1 MKKMMMTLCA
11 LLLMTLGVSA
21 QTTEGATTVTT
32 MQLTLQEAI
41 DLALSENPTIKV
53 ADLEVE
59 RYDYVRKETLGNL
72 YPSLSASGTYTYAVV
87 KSEISKGLSFGADNT
102 IAASAEVGLPLIMPS
117 VWSSIKLTKIQME
130 NAVEQARA
138 SRIDMV
144 NAVKKAYYNILLAE
158 QSLAVLRS
166 SEATVSKTVE
176 DTRVQYEHGLASE
189 YNLLTA
195 EVQLSNLQPSIIQ
208 TANSIDVAK
217 RLLKMYLSLP
227 ENIDIALVG
236 SLDDFRDAILNGGE
250 ELSTDISEN
259 STLKQLD
266 IQSELLQQNLKLT
279 QTARMP
285 TLVAFGQFAYSGNDL
300 DRSSFSAMMGG
311 GSTAGGA
318 TAGGTT
324 AGGVTGGTTN
334 AGTAESVKKSF
345 YWQHPISVGLSLSV
359 PIFSGFKNTNKVKQV
374 RNQIRQL
381 EIQREYLAKS
391 TDVQVRSA
399 INNLLTAREKM
410 FANEKTVAQAQKAYD
425 ISNARYKA
433 GAGTILE
440 LNSAE
445 LSLTQ
450 SKLNYS
456 QAIYDY
462 ISAKADYDQIVGKEE

>member
-279 QTARMP
+279 QTSRMP
-285 TLVAFGQFAYSGNDL
+285 TLVAFGQFAYSGNDMERL
-300 DRSSFSAMMGG
+300 NLGAMMGG
-311 GSTAGGA
+311 GAAGGA
-318 TAGGTT
+318 TGGATGTT
-324 AGGVTGGTTN
+324 PD

-381 EIQREYLAKS
+381 EIQREYLVKS

>member
-285 TLVAFGQFAYSGNDL
+285 TLVAFGQFAYSGNDMERL
-300 DRSSFSAMMGG
+300 NLGAMMGG
-311 GSTAGGA
+311 GAAGGA
-318 TAGGTT
+318 TGGATGTT
-324 AGGVTGGTTN
+324 PD
-334 AGTAESVKKSF
+334 AGTAEAVKKSF

-381 EIQREYLAKS
+381 EIQREYLVKS

>member
-11 LLLMTLGVSA
+11 LVLALGVSA
-21 QTTEGATTVTT
+21 QTTEGATEMTT
-32 MQLTLQEAI
+32 MRLTLQEAI

-59 RYDYVRKETLGNL
+59 RYDYVRKEMLGNL

-102 IAASAEVGLPLIMPS
+102 IAAAAEVGLPLVVPA
-117 VWSSIKLTKIQME
+117 VWRSIKMTKVQME
-130 NAVEQARA
+130 NAVELARA

-236 SLDDFRDAILNGGE
+236 TLDDFRDAILNGGE
-250 ELSTDISEN
+250 QLSTDVSEN

-266 IQSELLQQNLKLT
+266 IQAELLRQNLKLT
-279 QTARMP
+279 QTSRMP
-285 TLVAFGQFAYSGNDL
+285 TLAAFGQFAYSGNDMQRP
-300 DRSSFSAMMGG
+300 DFSAMMGG
-311 GSTAGGA
+311 GA
-318 TAGGTT
+318 
-324 AGGVTGGTTN
+324 TGGTTGSTGN
-334 AGTAESVKKSF
+334 AGTAEAVKKSF
-345 YWQHPISVGLSLSV
+345 YWQHPISIGVSLSV
-359 PIFSGFKNTNKVKQV
+359 PIFSGFKNTNKVRQV

-381 EIQREYLAKS
+381 ELQRDYVAKS
-391 TDVQVRSA
+391 TDVQVRSS

-425 ISNARYKA
+425 ISNTRYKA

-440 LNSAE
+440 LNTAE

-450 SKLNYS
+450 AKLNYS

>member
-11 LLLMTLGVSA
+11 LVLALGVSA
-21 QTTEGATTVTT
+21 QTTEGATEMTT
-32 MQLTLQEAI
+32 MRLTLQEAI

-59 RYDYVRKETLGNL
+59 RYDYVRKEMLGNL
-72 YPSLSASGTYTYAVV
+72 YPTLSASGTYTYAVV

-102 IAASAEVGLPLIMPS
+102 IAAAAEVGLPLVVPA
-117 VWSSIKLTKIQME
+117 VWRSIKLTKVQME
-130 NAVEQARA
+130 NAVEMARA

-208 TANSIDVAK
+208 TANSIDIAK

-236 SLDDFRDAILNGGE
+236 TLDDFRDAILNGGE
-250 ELSTDISEN
+250 ELSTDVSEN

-266 IQSELLQQNLKLT
+266 IQTELLNQNLKLT
-279 QTARMP
+279 QTSRMP
-285 TLVAFGQFAYSGNDL
+285 TLAAFGQFAYSGNDMQRL
-300 DRSSFSAMMGG
+300 DFSSMMGG
-311 GSTAGGA
+311 GAAGGA
-318 TAGGTT
+318 TGGT
-324 AGGVTGGTTN
+324 GS
-334 AGTAESVKKSF
+334 AGTAEAVKKSF
-345 YWQHPISVGLSLSV
+345 YWQHPISVGVSLSV
-359 PIFSGFKNTNKVKQV
+359 PIFSGFKNTNKVRQV

-381 EIQREYLAKS
+381 ELQREYVAKS
-391 TDVQVRSA
+391 TDVQVRTS

-425 ISNARYKA
+425 ISNTRYKA

-440 LNSAE
+440 LNTAE

-450 SKLNYS
+450 AKLNYS

>member
-11 LLLMTLGVSA
+11 LVLTLGVWA
-21 QTTEGATTVTT
+21 QTTEGATEMTT
-32 MQLTLQEAI
+32 MRLTLQEAI

-72 YPSLSASGTYTYAVV
+72 YPSITASGTYTYAVV

-102 IAASAEVGLPLIMPS
+102 IAAAAEVGLPLVMPA
-117 VWSSIKLTKIQME
+117 VWRSIKMTKIQME

-158 QSLAVLRS
+158 QSLEVLRS

-236 SLDDFRDAILNGGE
+236 TLDDFRDAILNGGE
-250 ELSTDISEN
+250 QLSTDVSEN

-266 IQSELLQQNLKLT
+266 IQAELLQQNLKLT
-279 QTARMP
+279 QTSRMP
-285 TLVAFGQFAYSGNDL
+285 TLVAFGQFAYSGNDMQRP
-300 DRSSFSAMMGG
+300 DFSAMMGG
-311 GSTAGGA
+311 GA
-318 TAGGTT
+318 
-324 AGGVTGGTTN
+324 TGGTTGSTGN
-334 AGTAESVKKSF
+334 AGTAEAVKKSF
-345 YWQHPISVGLSLSV
+345 YWQHPISIGVSLSV
-359 PIFSGFKNTNKVKQV
+359 PIFSGFKNTNKVRQV

-381 EIQREYLAKS
+381 ELQRDYVAKS
-391 TDVQVRSA
+391 TDVQVRSS
-399 INNLLTAREKM
+399 INALLTAREKM

-440 LNSAE
+440 LNTAE

-450 SKLNYS
+450 AKLNYS

>member
-11 LLLMTLGVSA
+11 LVLALGVSA
-21 QTTEGATTVTT
+21 QTTEGATEVTT
-32 MQLTLQEAI
+32 MQLSLQEAI

-72 YPSLSASGTYTYAVV
+72 YPSITASGTYTYAVV

-102 IAASAEVGLPLIMPS
+102 IAAAAEVGLPLVMPA
-117 VWSSIKLTKIQME
+117 VWRSIKMTKIQME

-166 SEATVSKTVE
+166 SEEMVSKTVE
-176 DTRVQYEHGLASE
+176 QTRVQYEHGLASE

-208 TANSIDVAK
+208 TANSIDIAK

-236 SLDDFRDAILNGGE
+236 TLDDFRDAILNGGE
-250 ELSTDISEN
+250 QLSTDVSEN

-266 IQSELLQQNLKLT
+266 IQAELLRQNLKLT
-279 QTARMP
+279 QTSRMP
-285 TLVAFGQFAYSGNDL
+285 TLAAFGQFAYSGNDMQRP
-300 DRSSFSAMMGG
+300 DFSAMMGG
-311 GSTAGGA
+311 GAAGGA
-318 TAGGTT
+318 TGTT
-324 AGGVTGGTTN
+324 PD
-334 AGTAESVKKSF
+334 AGTAEAVKKSF

-359 PIFSGFKNTNKVKQV
+359 PIFSGFKNTNKVRQV

-381 EIQREYLAKS
+381 EIQREYVAKS
-391 TDVQVRSA
+391 TDVQVRTA

-425 ISNARYKA
+425 ISNTRYKA

-440 LNSAE
+440 LNSSE

-450 SKLNYS
+450 AKLNYS

>member
-1 MKKMMMTLCA
+1 MTLCA
-11 LLLMTLGVSA
+11 LVLALGVSA
-21 QTTEGATTVTT
+21 QTTEGATEMTT
-32 MQLTLQEAI
+32 MRLTLQEAI

-59 RYDYVRKETLGNL
+59 RYDYVRKEMLGNL

-102 IAASAEVGLPLIMPS
+102 IAASAEVGLPLVMPA
-117 VWSSIKLTKIQME
+117 VWRSIKLTKVQME

-138 SRIDMV
+138 SRIDLV

-208 TANSIDVAK
+208 TANSIDIAK

-227 ENIDIALVG
+227 ENVDLALVG
-236 SLDDFRDAILNGGE
+236 TLDDFRNAILNGGE
-250 ELSTDISEN
+250 ELTTDISNN
-259 STLKQLD
+259 SQLRQLD
-266 IQSELLQQNLKLT
+266 IQAELLQQNLKLT
-279 QTARMP
+279 QTSRMP
-285 TLVAFGQFAYSGNDL
+285 SLVAFGQFSYSGNDMQRP
-300 DRSSFSAMMGG
+300 DFSAMMGG
-311 GSTAGGA
+311 GA
-318 TAGGTT
+318 AGGTT
-324 AGGVTGGTTN
+324 GGATGD
-334 AGTAESVKKSF
+334 AGTAEAVKKSF
-345 YWQHPISVGLSLSV
+345 YWQHPISVGLQLSV

-381 EIQREYLAKS
+381 DIQREYLAKS
-391 TDVQVRSA
+391 TDVQVRTS

-425 ISNARYKA
+425 ISNTRYKA

-440 LNSAE
+440 LNTAE

-450 SKLNYS
+450 AKLNYS

-462 ISAKADYDQIVGKEE
+462 LSAKADYDKIIGKEE

>member
-1 MKKMMMTLCA
+1 MTLCA
-11 LLLMTLGVSA
+11 CALMTLGVSA
-21 QTTEGATTVTT
+21 QTALIAESEPIATT
-32 MQLTLQEAI
+32 MQLSLQEAI

-53 ADLEVE
+53 ADLEIE
-59 RYDYVRKETLGNL
+59 RYDYVRKETMGNL
-72 YPSLSASGTYTYAVV
+72 YPTLSVGGTYTYAVV

-102 IAASAEVGLPLIMPS
+102 IAASAEVGLPLVMPA
-117 VWSSIKLTKIQME
+117 VWRSIKMTEVQME

-138 SRIDMV
+138 SRIDLV

-208 TANSIDVAK
+208 TANSIDIAK

-227 ENIDIALVG
+227 ENVDLALVG
-236 SLDDFRDAILNGGE
+236 TLDDFRNAILNGGE
-250 ELSTDISEN
+250 ELTTDISNN
-259 STLKQLD
+259 SQLRQLD
-266 IQSELLQQNLKLT
+266 IQAELLQQNLKLT
-279 QTARMP
+279 QTSRMP
-285 TLVAFGQFAYSGNDL
+285 SLVAFGQFSYSGNDMQRP
-300 DRSSFSAMMGG
+300 DFSAMMGG
-311 GSTAGGA
+311 GA
-318 TAGGTT
+318 AGGTT
-324 AGGVTGGTTN
+324 GGATGD
-334 AGTAESVKKSF
+334 AGTAEAVKKSF
-345 YWQHPISVGLSLSV
+345 YWQHPISVGVQLSV

-381 EIQREYLAKS
+381 DIQREYLAKS
-391 TDVQVRSA
+391 TDVQVRTS

-425 ISNARYKA
+425 ISNTRYKA

-440 LNSAE
+440 LNTAE

-450 SKLNYS
+450 AKLNYS

-462 ISAKADYDQIVGKEE
+462 LSAKADYDKIIGKEE

>member
-1 MKKMMMTLCA
+1 MMMTLCA
-11 LLLMTLGVSA
+11 LVLALGVSA
-21 QTTEGATTVTT
+21 QTTEGATEMTT
-32 MQLTLQEAI
+32 MRLTLQEAI
-41 DLALSENPTIKV
+41 DLALSKNPTIKV

-59 RYDYVRKETLGNL
+59 RYDYVRKEMLGNL

-102 IAASAEVGLPLIMPS
+102 IAAAAEVGLPLVVPA
-117 VWSSIKLTKIQME
+117 VWRSIKMTKVQME
-130 NAVEQARA
+130 NAVELARA

-208 TANSIDVAK
+208 TANSIDIAK

-236 SLDDFRDAILNGGE
+236 TLDDFRDAILNGGE
-250 ELSTDISEN
+250 QLSTDVSEN

-266 IQSELLQQNLKLT
+266 IQAELLRQNLKLT
-279 QTARMP
+279 QTSRMP
-285 TLVAFGQFAYSGNDL
+285 TLAAFGQFAYSGNDMQRP
-300 DRSSFSAMMGG
+300 DFSAMMGG
-311 GSTAGGA
+311 GA
-318 TAGGTT
+318 
-324 AGGVTGGTTN
+324 TGGTTGSTGS
-334 AGTAESVKKSF
+334 AGTAEAVKKSF
-345 YWQHPISVGLSLSV
+345 YWQHPISIGVSLSV
-359 PIFSGFKNTNKVKQV
+359 PIFSGFKNTNKVRQV

-381 EIQREYLAKS
+381 ELQRDYVAKS
-391 TDVQVRSA
+391 TDVQVRSS

-425 ISNARYKA
+425 ISNTRYKA

-440 LNSAE
+440 LNTAE

-450 SKLNYS
+450 AKLNYS

>member
-311 GSTAGGA
+311 GAAGGA
-318 TAGGTT
+318 TGGATGTT
-324 AGGVTGGTTN
+324 PD

>member
-11 LLLMTLGVSA
+11 LVLALGVSA
-21 QTTEGATTVTT
+21 QTTEGATEMTT
-32 MQLTLQEAI
+32 MRLTLQEAI

-59 RYDYVRKETLGNL
+59 RYDYVRKDMLGNL

-102 IAASAEVGLPLIMPS
+102 IAAAAEVGLPLVVPA
-117 VWSSIKLTKIQME
+117 VWRSIKMTKVQME
-130 NAVEQARA
+130 NAVELARA

-236 SLDDFRDAILNGGE
+236 TLDDFRDAILNGGE
-250 ELSTDISEN
+250 ELSTDVSEN

-266 IQSELLQQNLKLT
+266 IQAELLRQNLKLT
-279 QTARMP
+279 QTSRMP
-285 TLVAFGQFAYSGNDL
+285 TLAAFGQFAYSGNDMQRP
-300 DRSSFSAMMGG
+300 DFSAMMGG
-311 GSTAGGA
+311 GA
-318 TAGGTT
+318 
-324 AGGVTGGTTN
+324 TGGTTGSTGN
-334 AGTAESVKKSF
+334 AGTAEAVKKSF
-345 YWQHPISVGLSLSV
+345 YWQHPISIGVSLSV
-359 PIFSGFKNTNKVKQV
+359 PIFSGFKNTNKVRQV

-381 EIQREYLAKS
+381 ELQRDYVAKS
-391 TDVQVRSA
+391 TDVQVRSS

-425 ISNARYKA
+425 ISNTRYKA

-440 LNSAE
+440 LNTAE

-450 SKLNYS
+450 AKLNYS

>member
-11 LLLMTLGVSA
+11 LVLTLGVSA
-21 QTTEGATTVTT
+21 QTTEGATEVTT
-32 MQLTLQEAI
+32 MQLSLQEAI

-72 YPSLSASGTYTYAVV
+72 YPSITASGTYTYAVV

-102 IAASAEVGLPLIMPS
+102 IAAAAEVGLPLVMPA
-117 VWSSIKLTKIQME
+117 VWRSIKMTKIQME

-166 SEATVSKTVE
+166 SEEMVSKTVE
-176 DTRVQYEHGLASE
+176 QTRVQYEHGLASE

-208 TANSIDVAK
+208 TANSIDIAK

-227 ENIDIALVG
+227 ENVDIALVG
-236 SLDDFRDAILNGGE
+236 TLDDFRDAILNGNE
-250 ELSTDISEN
+250 PLSTDVSEN

-266 IQSELLQQNLKLT
+266 IQAELLQQNLKLT
-279 QTARMP
+279 QTSRMP
-285 TLVAFGQFAYSGNDL
+285 SLVAFGQFAYSGNDMQRP
-300 DRSSFSAMMGG
+300 DFSAMMGG
-311 GSTAGGA
+311 GAAGGA
-318 TAGGTT
+318 TGTT
-324 AGGVTGGTTN
+324 PD
-334 AGTAESVKKSF
+334 AGTAEAVKKSF

-359 PIFSGFKNTNKVKQV
+359 PIFSGFKNTNKVRQV

-381 EIQREYLAKS
+381 EIQREYVAKS
-391 TDVQVRSA
+391 TDVQVRTA

-425 ISNARYKA
+425 ISNTRYKA

-440 LNSAE
+440 LNSSE

-450 SKLNYS
+450 AKLNYS

>member
-1 MKKMMMTLCA
+1 MMMTLCA
-11 LLLMTLGVSA
+11 LVLALGVSA
-21 QTTEGATTVTT
+21 QTTEGATEMTT
-32 MQLTLQEAI
+32 MRLTLQEAI

-72 YPSLSASGTYTYAVV
+72 YPSISASGTYTYAVV
-87 KSEISKGLSFGADNT
+87 KNEISKGLSFGADNT
-102 IAASAEVGLPLIMPS
+102 IAAAAEVGLPLVVPA
-117 VWSSIKLTKIQME
+117 VWRSIKMTKVQME
-130 NAVEQARA
+130 NAVELARA

-236 SLDDFRDAILNGGE
+236 TLDDFRDAILNGGE
-250 ELSTDISEN
+250 QLSTDVSEN

-266 IQSELLQQNLKLT
+266 IQAELLQQNLKLT
-279 QTARMP
+279 QTSRMP
-285 TLVAFGQFAYSGNDL
+285 TLAAFGQFAFSGNDL
-300 DRSSFSAMMGG
+300 DRSSFGAMMGG
-311 GSTAGGA
+311 GA
-318 TAGGTT
+318 
-324 AGGVTGGTTN
+324 TGGTTGSTGN
-334 AGTAESVKKSF
+334 AGTAEAVKKSF
-345 YWQHPISVGLSLSV
+345 YWQHPISIGVSLSV
-359 PIFSGFKNTNKVKQV
+359 PIFSGFKNTNKVRQV

-381 EIQREYLAKS
+381 ELQRDYVAKS
-391 TDVQVRSA
+391 TDVQVRSS

-425 ISNARYKA
+425 ISNTRYKA

-440 LNSAE
+440 LNTAE

-450 SKLNYS
+450 AKLNYS

>member
-11 LLLMTLGVSA
+11 LVLALGVSA
-21 QTTEGATTVTT
+21 QTTEGATEMTT
-32 MQLTLQEAI
+32 MRLTLQEAI

-59 RYDYVRKETLGNL
+59 RYDYVRKEMLGNL

-102 IAASAEVGLPLIMPS
+102 IAAAAEVGLPLVVPA
-117 VWSSIKLTKIQME
+117 VWRSIKMTKVQME
-130 NAVEQARA
+130 NAVELARA

-236 SLDDFRDAILNGGE
+236 TLDDFRDAILNGGE
-250 ELSTDISEN
+250 QLSTDVSEN

-266 IQSELLQQNLKLT
+266 IQTELLRQNLKLT
-279 QTARMP
+279 QTSRMP
-285 TLVAFGQFAYSGNDL
+285 TLAAFGQFAYSGNDMQRP
-300 DRSSFSAMMGG
+300 DFSAMMGG
-311 GSTAGGA
+311 GA
-318 TAGGTT
+318 
-324 AGGVTGGTTN
+324 TGGTTGSTGN
-334 AGTAESVKKSF
+334 AGTAEAVKKSF
-345 YWQHPISVGLSLSV
+345 YWQHPISIGVSLSV
-359 PIFSGFKNTNKVKQV
+359 PIFSGFKNTNKVRQV

-381 EIQREYLAKS
+381 ELQRDYVAKS
-391 TDVQVRSA
+391 TDVQVRSS

-425 ISNARYKA
+425 ISNTRYKA

-440 LNSAE
+440 LNTAE

-450 SKLNYS
+450 AKLNYS

>member
-1 MKKMMMTLCA
+1 MMMTLCA
-11 LLLMTLGVSA
+11 LVLALGVSA
-21 QTTEGATTVTT
+21 QTTEGATEMTT
-32 MQLTLQEAI
+32 MRLTLQEAI

-53 ADLEVE
+53 ADLDVE
-59 RYDYVRKETLGNL
+59 RYDYVRKEMLGNL

-102 IAASAEVGLPLIMPS
+102 IAAAAEVGLPLVVPA
-117 VWSSIKLTKIQME
+117 VWRSIKMTKVQME
-130 NAVEQARA
+130 NAVELARA

-236 SLDDFRDAILNGGE
+236 TLDDFRDAILNGGE
-250 ELSTDISEN
+250 QLSTDVSEN

-266 IQSELLQQNLKLT
+266 IQAELLRQNLKLT
-279 QTARMP
+279 QTSRMP
-285 TLVAFGQFAYSGNDL
+285 TLAAFGQFAYSGNDMQRP
-300 DRSSFSAMMGG
+300 DFSAMMGG
-311 GSTAGGA
+311 GA
-318 TAGGTT
+318 
-324 AGGVTGGTTN
+324 TGGTTGSTGN
-334 AGTAESVKKSF
+334 AGTAEAVKKSF
-345 YWQHPISVGLSLSV
+345 YWQHPISIGVSLSV
-359 PIFSGFKNTNKVKQV
+359 PIFSGFKNTNKVRQV

-381 EIQREYLAKS
+381 ELQRDYVAKS
-391 TDVQVRSA
+391 TDVQVRSS

-425 ISNARYKA
+425 ISNTRYKA

-440 LNSAE
+440 LNTAE

-450 SKLNYS
+450 AKLNYS

>member
-1 MKKMMMTLCA
+1 MKKMMITMCA
-11 LLLMTLGVSA
+11 LLLALGVSA
-21 QTTEGATTVTT
+21 QTTEGATEMTT
-32 MQLTLQEAI
+32 MRLTLQEAI

-53 ADLEVE
+53 ADMEVE

-72 YPSLSASGTYTYAVV
+72 YPTLSASGTYTFAVV

-102 IAASAEVGLPLIMPS
+102 ISAAAEVGLPLVVPA
-117 VWSSIKLTKIQME
+117 VWSSIKMTKIQME
-130 NAVEQARA
+130 NAVELARA

-176 DTRVQYEHGLASE
+176 DTRIQYEHGLASE

-227 ENIDIALVG
+227 EDIDIALVG
-236 SLDDFRDAILNGGE
+236 TLDDFRDQILNGGD

-259 STLKQLD
+259 TTLKQLD
-266 IQSELLQQNLKLT
+266 IQADLLKQNLKLT
-279 QTARMP
+279 QTSRMP
-285 TLVAFGQFAYSGNDL
+285 TLAAFGQFAFSGNDMQRP
-300 DRSSFSAMMGG
+300 DFSAMMGG
-311 GSTAGGA
+311 GATGGA
-318 TAGGTT
+318 TGS
-324 AGGVTGGTTN
+324 TGS
-334 AGTAESVKKSF
+334 AGTAEAVKNSF
-345 YWQHPISVGLSLSV
+345 YWQHPISIGVSLSV

-381 EIQREYLAKS
+381 EIQRDYLAKS
-391 TDVQVRSA
+391 TDVQVRTS
-399 INNLLTAREKM
+399 INTLLTAREKM

-425 ISNARYKA
+425 ISNTRYKA

-450 SKLNYS
+450 AKLNYS

-462 ISAKADYDQIVGKEE
+462 ISAKADYDQIIGKEE

>member
-1 MKKMMMTLCA
+1 MMMTLCA
-11 LLLMTLGVSA
+11 LVLALGVSA
-21 QTTEGATTVTT
+21 QTTEGATEMTT
-32 MQLTLQEAI
+32 MRLTLQEAI

-59 RYDYVRKETLGNL
+59 RYDYVRKEMLGNL

-102 IAASAEVGLPLIMPS
+102 IAAAAEVGLPLVVPA
-117 VWSSIKLTKIQME
+117 VWRSIKMTKVQME
-130 NAVEQARA
+130 NAVELARA

-236 SLDDFRDAILNGGE
+236 TLDDFRDAILNGGE
-250 ELSTDISEN
+250 QLSTDVSEN

-266 IQSELLQQNLKLT
+266 IQAELLRQNLKLT
-279 QTARMP
+279 QTSRMP
-285 TLVAFGQFAYSGNDL
+285 TLAAFGQFAYSGNDMQRP
-300 DRSSFSAMMGG
+300 DFSAMMGG
-311 GSTAGGA
+311 GA
-318 TAGGTT
+318 
-324 AGGVTGGTTN
+324 TGGTTGSTGN
-334 AGTAESVKKSF
+334 AGTAEAVKKSF
-345 YWQHPISVGLSLSV
+345 YWQHPISIGVSLSV
-359 PIFSGFKNTNKVKQV
+359 PSFSGFKSTNKVRQV

-381 EIQREYLAKS
+381 ELQRDYVAKS
-391 TDVQVRSA
+391 TDVQVRSS

-425 ISNARYKA
+425 ISNTRYKA

-440 LNSAE
+440 LNTAE

-450 SKLNYS
+450 AKLNYS

>member
-11 LLLMTLGVSA
+11 LVLALGVSA
-21 QTTEGATTVTT
+21 QTTEGATEMTT
-32 MQLTLQEAI
+32 MRLTLQEAI

-59 RYDYVRKETLGNL
+59 RYDYVRKEMLGNL

-102 IAASAEVGLPLIMPS
+102 IAAAAEVGLPLVVPA
-117 VWSSIKLTKIQME
+117 VWRSIKMTKVQME
-130 NAVEQARA
+130 NAVELARA

-208 TANSIDVAK
+208 TANSIDIAK

-236 SLDDFRDAILNGGE
+236 TLDDFRDAILNGGE
-250 ELSTDISEN
+250 QLSTDVSEN

-266 IQSELLQQNLKLT
+266 IQAELLRQNLKLT
-279 QTARMP
+279 QTSRMP
-285 TLVAFGQFAYSGNDL
+285 TLAAFGQFAYSGNDMQRP
-300 DRSSFSAMMGG
+300 DFSAMMGG
-311 GSTAGGA
+311 GA
-318 TAGGTT
+318 
-324 AGGVTGGTTN
+324 TGGTTGGTTGSTGN
-334 AGTAESVKKSF
+334 AGTAEAVKKSF
-345 YWQHPISVGLSLSV
+345 YWQHPISIGVSLSV
-359 PIFSGFKNTNKVKQV
+359 PIFSGFKNTNKVRQV

-381 EIQREYLAKS
+381 ELQRDYVAKS
-391 TDVQVRSA
+391 TDVQVRSS

-425 ISNARYKA
+425 ISNTRYKA

-440 LNSAE
+440 LNTAE

-450 SKLNYS
+450 AKLNYS

>member
-1 MKKMMMTLCA
+1 MMMTLCA
-11 LLLMTLGVSA
+11 LVLALGVSA
-21 QTTEGATTVTT
+21 QTTEGATEMTT
-32 MQLTLQEAI
+32 MRLTLQEAI

-59 RYDYVRKETLGNL
+59 RYDYVRKEMLGNL

-102 IAASAEVGLPLIMPS
+102 IAAAAEVGLPLVVPA
-117 VWSSIKLTKIQME
+117 VWRSIKMTKVQME
-130 NAVEQARA
+130 NAVELARA

-236 SLDDFRDAILNGGE
+236 TLDDFRDAILNGGE
-250 ELSTDISEN
+250 QLSTDVSEN

-266 IQSELLQQNLKLT
+266 IQAELLRQNLKLT
-279 QTARMP
+279 QTSRMP
-285 TLVAFGQFAYSGNDL
+285 TLAAFGQFAYSGNDMQRP
-300 DRSSFSAMMGG
+300 DFSAMMGG
-311 GSTAGGA
+311 GA
-318 TAGGTT
+318 
-324 AGGVTGGTTN
+324 TGGTTGGTTGSTGS
-334 AGTAESVKKSF
+334 AGTAEAVKKSF
-345 YWQHPISVGLSLSV
+345 YWQHPISIGVSLSV
-359 PIFSGFKNTNKVKQV
+359 PIFSGFKNTNKVRQV

-381 EIQREYLAKS
+381 ELQRDYVAKS
-391 TDVQVRSA
+391 TDVQVRSS

-425 ISNARYKA
+425 ISNTRYKA

-440 LNSAE
+440 LNTAE

-450 SKLNYS
+450 AKLNYS

>member
-11 LLLMTLGVSA
+11 LALMTLGVSA
-21 QTTEGATTVTT
+21 QTTEGATEMTT
-32 MQLTLQEAI
+32 MRLSLQEAI

-72 YPSLSASGTYTYAVV
+72 YPSITASGTYTYAVV

-102 IAASAEVGLPLIMPS
+102 IAAAAEVGLPLVMPA
-117 VWSSIKLTKIQME
+117 VWRSIKMTKIQME

-166 SEATVSKTVE
+166 SEAMVSQTVE
-176 DTRVQYEHGLASE
+176 QTRVQYEHGLASE

-227 ENIDIALVG
+227 ENVDIALVG
-236 SLDDFRDAILNGGE
+236 TLDDFRDAILNGNE
-250 ELSTDISEN
+250 TLSTDVSEN

-279 QTARMP
+279 QTSRMP
-285 TLVAFGQFAYSGNDL
+285 TLVAFGQSAYSGNDMQRP
-300 DRSSFSAMMGG
+300 DFSAMMGG
-311 GSTAGGA
+311 GAAGGA
-318 TAGGTT
+318 TGGTT
-324 AGGVTGGTTN
+324 GTTPD
-334 AGTAESVKKSF
+334 AGTAEAVKKSF

-381 EIQREYLAKS
+381 EIQREYVAKS
-391 TDVQVRSA
+391 TDVQVRTA

-425 ISNARYKA
+425 ISNTRYKA

-440 LNSAE
+440 LNSSE

-450 SKLNYS
+450 AKLNYS

>member
-11 LLLMTLGVSA
+11 LALMTLGVSA

-279 QTARMP
+279 QTSRMP
-285 TLVAFGQFAYSGNDL
+285 TLVAFGQFAYSGNDMERL
-300 DRSSFSAMMGG
+300 NLGAMMGG
-311 GSTAGGA
+311 GAAGGA
-318 TAGGTT
+318 TGGATGTT
-324 AGGVTGGTTN
+324 PD
-334 AGTAESVKKSF
+334 AGTAEAVKKSF

-381 EIQREYLAKS
+381 EIQREYLVKS

>member
-1 MKKMMMTLCA
+1 MMMTLCA
-11 LLLMTLGVSA
+11 LVLALGVSA
-21 QTTEGATTVTT
+21 QTTEGATEMTT
-32 MQLTLQEAI
+32 MRLTLQEAI

-59 RYDYVRKETLGNL
+59 RYDYVRKEMLGNL

-102 IAASAEVGLPLIMPS
+102 IAAAAEVGLPLVVPA
-117 VWSSIKLTKIQME
+117 VWRSIKMTKVQME
-130 NAVEQARA
+130 NAVELARA

-208 TANSIDVAK
+208 TANSIDIAK

-236 SLDDFRDAILNGGE
+236 TLDDFRDAILNGGE
-250 ELSTDISEN
+250 QLSTDVSEN

-266 IQSELLQQNLKLT
+266 IQAELLRQNLKLT
-279 QTARMP
+279 QTSRMP
-285 TLVAFGQFAYSGNDL
+285 TLAAFGQFAYSGNDMQRP
-300 DRSSFSAMMGG
+300 DFSAMMGG
-311 GSTAGGA
+311 GA
-318 TAGGTT
+318 
-324 AGGVTGGTTN
+324 TGGTTGSTGN
-334 AGTAESVKKSF
+334 AGTAEAVKKSF
-345 YWQHPISVGLSLSV
+345 YWQHPISIGVSLSV
-359 PIFSGFKNTNKVKQV
+359 PIFSGFKNTNKVRQV

-381 EIQREYLAKS
+381 ELQRDYVAKS
-391 TDVQVRSA
+391 TDVQVRSS

-425 ISNARYKA
+425 ISNTRYKA

-440 LNSAE
+440 LNTAE

-450 SKLNYS
+450 AKLNYS

>member
-1 MKKMMMTLCA
+1 MKKMMITMCA
-11 LLLMTLGVSA
+11 LLLALAVSA
-21 QTTEGATTVTT
+21 QTTEGATEMTT
-32 MQLTLQEAI
+32 MRLTLQEAI

-53 ADLEVE
+53 ADMEVE

-72 YPSLSASGTYTYAVV
+72 YPTLSASGTYTYAVV

-102 IAASAEVGLPLIMPS
+102 ISAAAEVGLPLVVPA
-117 VWSSIKLTKIQME
+117 VWSSIKMTKIQME
-130 NAVEQARA
+130 NAVELARA

-176 DTRVQYEHGLASE
+176 DTRIQYEHGLASE

-227 ENIDIALVG
+227 EDIDIALVG
-236 SLDDFRDAILNGGE
+236 TLDDFRDQILNGGD

-259 STLKQLD
+259 TTLKQLD
-266 IQSELLQQNLKLT
+266 IQADLLKQNLKLT
-279 QTARMP
+279 QTSRMP
-285 TLVAFGQFAYSGNDL
+285 TLAAFGQFAFSGNDMQRP
-300 DRSSFSAMMGG
+300 DFSAMMGG
-311 GSTAGGA
+311 GATGGA
-318 TAGGTT
+318 TGS
-324 AGGVTGGTTN
+324 TGS
-334 AGTAESVKKSF
+334 AGTAEAVKNSF
-345 YWQHPISVGLSLSV
+345 YWQHPISIGVSLSV

-381 EIQREYLAKS
+381 EIQRDYLAKS
-391 TDVQVRSA
+391 TDVQVRTS
-399 INNLLTAREKM
+399 INTLLTAREKM

-425 ISNARYKA
+425 ISNTRYKA

-450 SKLNYS
+450 AKLNYS

-462 ISAKADYDQIVGKEE
+462 ISAKADYDQIIGKEE

>member
-1 MKKMMMTLCA
+1 MMMTLCA
-11 LLLMTLGVSA
+11 LVLALGVSA
-21 QTTEGATTVTT
+21 QTTEGATEMTT
-32 MQLTLQEAI
+32 MRLTLQEAI
-41 DLALSENPTIKV
+41 DLALSENHTIKV

-59 RYDYVRKETLGNL
+59 RYDYVRKEMLGNL

-102 IAASAEVGLPLIMPS
+102 IAAAAEVGLPLVVPA
-117 VWSSIKLTKIQME
+117 VWRSIKMTKVQME
-130 NAVEQARA
+130 NAVELARA

-236 SLDDFRDAILNGGE
+236 TLDDFRDAILNGGE
-250 ELSTDISEN
+250 ELSTDVSEN

-266 IQSELLQQNLKLT
+266 IQAELLRQNLKLT
-279 QTARMP
+279 QTSRMP
-285 TLVAFGQFAYSGNDL
+285 TLAAFGQFAYSGNDMQRP
-300 DRSSFSAMMGG
+300 DFSAMMGG
-311 GSTAGGA
+311 GA
-318 TAGGTT
+318 
-324 AGGVTGGTTN
+324 TGGTTGSTGN
-334 AGTAESVKKSF
+334 AGTAEAVKKSF
-345 YWQHPISVGLSLSV
+345 YWQHPISIGVSLSV
-359 PIFSGFKNTNKVKQV
+359 PIFSGFKNTNKVRQV

-381 EIQREYLAKS
+381 ELQRDYVAKS
-391 TDVQVRSA
+391 TDVQVRSS

-425 ISNARYKA
+425 ISNTRYKA

-440 LNSAE
+440 LNTAE

-450 SKLNYS
+450 AKLNYS

>member
-11 LLLMTLGVSA
+11 LVLALGVSA
-21 QTTEGATTVTT
+21 QTTEGATEMTT
-32 MQLTLQEAI
+32 MRLTLQEAI

-59 RYDYVRKETLGNL
+59 RYDYVRKEMLGNL

-102 IAASAEVGLPLIMPS
+102 IAAAAEVGLPLVVPA
-117 VWSSIKLTKIQME
+117 VWRSIKMTKVQME
-130 NAVEQARA
+130 NAVELARA

-236 SLDDFRDAILNGGE
+236 TLDDFRDAILNGGE
-250 ELSTDISEN
+250 QLSTDISEN

-266 IQSELLQQNLKLT
+266 IQAELLRQNLKLT
-279 QTARMP
+279 QTSRMP
-285 TLVAFGQFAYSGNDL
+285 TLAAFGQFAYSGNDMQRP
-300 DRSSFSAMMGG
+300 DFSAMMGG
-311 GSTAGGA
+311 GATGGA
-318 TAGGTT
+318 
-324 AGGVTGGTTN
+324 TGGTTGSTGN
-334 AGTAESVKKSF
+334 AGTAEAVKKSF
-345 YWQHPISVGLSLSV
+345 YWQHPISIGVSLSV
-359 PIFSGFKNTNKVKQV
+359 PIFSGFKNTNKVRQV

-381 EIQREYLAKS
+381 ELQRDYVAKS
-391 TDVQVRSA
+391 TDVQVRSS

-425 ISNARYKA
+425 ISNTRYKA

-440 LNSAE
+440 LNTAE

-450 SKLNYS
+450 AKLNYS

>member
-21 QTTEGATTVTT
+21 QTTEGATAVTT

-72 YPSLSASGTYTYAVV
+72 YPSLTVGGTYTYAVV

-102 IAASAEVGLPLIMPS
+102 IAASAEVGLPLIMPA
-117 VWSSIKLTKIQME
+117 VWRSIKLTKVQME

-227 ENIDIALVG
+227 ENVNVAVVG

-279 QTARMP
+279 QTSRMP
-285 TLVAFGQFAYSGNDL
+285 TLVAFGQFAYSGNDMQRP
-300 DRSSFSAMMGG
+300 DFSAMMGG
-311 GSTAGGA
+311 GAAAGGA
-318 TAGGTT
+318 TGGVAGTT
-324 AGGVTGGTTN
+324 PD
-334 AGTAESVKKSF
+334 AGTAEAVKKSF

-381 EIQREYLAKS
+381 EIQREYVAKS
-391 TDVQVRSA
+391 TDVQVRTA

-425 ISNARYKA
+425 ISNTRYKA

-440 LNSAE
+440 LNSSE

-450 SKLNYS
+450 AKLNYS

>member
-11 LLLMTLGVSA
+11 LVLALGVSA
-21 QTTEGATTVTT
+21 QTTEGTNEVTT
-32 MQLTLQEAI
+32 MRLTLQEAI

-72 YPSLSASGTYTYAVV
+72 YPSITASGTYTYAVV

-102 IAASAEVGLPLIMPS
+102 IAAAAEVGLPLVVPA
-117 VWSSIKLTKIQME
+117 VWRSIKLTKIQME

-158 QSLAVLRS
+158 QSLEVLRS

-236 SLDDFRDAILNGGE
+236 TLDDFRDAILNGGE
-250 ELSTDISEN
+250 QLSTDVSEN

-266 IQSELLQQNLKLT
+266 IQSELLKQNLKLT
-279 QTARMP
+279 QTSRMP
-285 TLVAFGQFAYSGNDL
+285 TLVAFGQFAYSGNDMQRP
-300 DRSSFSAMMGG
+300 DFSAMMGG
-311 GSTAGGA
+311 GAAGGA
-318 TAGGTT
+318 TGS
-324 AGGVTGGTTN
+324 TGN
-334 AGTAESVKKSF
+334 AGTAEAVKNSF

-381 EIQREYLAKS
+381 ELQREYVAKS
-391 TDVQVRSA
+391 TDVQVRSS
-399 INNLLTAREKM
+399 INALLTAREKM

-425 ISNARYKA
+425 ISNTRYKA

-440 LNSAE
+440 LNTAE

-450 SKLNYS
+450 AKLNYS

>member
-1 MKKMMMTLCA
+1 MMMTLCA
-11 LLLMTLGVSA
+11 LVLALGVSA
-21 QTTEGATTVTT
+21 QTTEGATEMTT
-32 MQLTLQEAI
+32 MRLTLQEAI

-59 RYDYVRKETLGNL
+59 RYDYVRKEMLGNL

-102 IAASAEVGLPLIMPS
+102 IAAAAEVGLPLVVPA
-117 VWSSIKLTKIQME
+117 VWRSIKMTKVQME
-130 NAVEQARA
+130 NAVELARA

-236 SLDDFRDAILNGGE
+236 TLDDFRDAILNGGE
-250 ELSTDISEN
+250 QLSTDVSEN

-266 IQSELLQQNLKLT
+266 IQAELLRQNLKLT
-279 QTARMP
+279 QTSRMP
-285 TLVAFGQFAYSGNDL
+285 TLAAFGQFAYSGNDMQRP
-300 DRSSFSAMMGG
+300 DFSAMMGG
-311 GSTAGGA
+311 GA
-318 TAGGTT
+318 
-324 AGGVTGGTTN
+324 TGGTTGGTTGSTGS
-334 AGTAESVKKSF
+334 AGTAEAVKKSF
-345 YWQHPISVGLSLSV
+345 YWQHPISIGVSLSV
-359 PIFSGFKNTNKVKQV
+359 PIFSGFKNTNKVRQV

-381 EIQREYLAKS
+381 ELQRDYVAKS
-391 TDVQVRSA
+391 TDVQVRSS

-425 ISNARYKA
+425 ISNTRYKA

-440 LNSAE
+440 LNTAE

-450 SKLNYS
+450 AKLNYS
-456 QAIYDY
+456 QAI
-462 ISAKADYDQIVGKEE
+462 

>member
-1 MKKMMMTLCA
+1 MMMTLCA
-11 LLLMTLGVSA
+11 LVLALGVSA
-21 QTTEGATTVTT
+21 QTTEGATEMTT
-32 MQLTLQEAI
+32 MRLTLQEAI

-59 RYDYVRKETLGNL
+59 RYDYVRKEMLGNL

-102 IAASAEVGLPLIMPS
+102 IAAAAEVGLPLVVPA
-117 VWSSIKLTKIQME
+117 VWRSIKMTKVQME
-130 NAVEQARA
+130 NAVELARA

-227 ENIDIALVG
+227 ENVDIALVG
-236 SLDDFRDAILNGGE
+236 TLDDFRDAILNGGE
-250 ELSTDISEN
+250 QLSTDVSEN

-266 IQSELLQQNLKLT
+266 IQAELLRQNLKLT
-279 QTARMP
+279 QTSRMP
-285 TLVAFGQFAYSGNDL
+285 TLAAFGQFAYSGNDMQRL
-300 DRSSFSAMMGG
+300 DFSSMMGG
-311 GSTAGGA
+311 GA
-318 TAGGTT
+318 
-324 AGGVTGGTTN
+324 TGGTTGSTGN
-334 AGTAESVKKSF
+334 AGTAEAVKKSF
-345 YWQHPISVGLSLSV
+345 YWQHPISIGVSLSV
-359 PIFSGFKNTNKVKQV
+359 PIFSGFKNTNKVRQV

-381 EIQREYLAKS
+381 ELQRDYVAKS
-391 TDVQVRSA
+391 TDVQVRSS

-425 ISNARYKA
+425 ISNTRYKA

-440 LNSAE
+440 LNTAE

-450 SKLNYS
+450 AKLNYS

>member
-11 LLLMTLGVSA
+11 LALMTLGVSA
-21 QTTEGATTVTT
+21 QTTEGATEMTT
-32 MQLTLQEAI
+32 MRLSLQEAI

-72 YPSLSASGTYTYAVV
+72 YPSITASGTYTYAVV

-102 IAASAEVGLPLIMPS
+102 IAAAAEVGLPLVMPA
-117 VWSSIKLTKIQME
+117 VWRSIKMTKIQME

-166 SEATVSKTVE
+166 SEAMVSQTVE
-176 DTRVQYEHGLASE
+176 QTRVQYEHGLASE

-227 ENIDIALVG
+227 ENVDIALVG
-236 SLDDFRDAILNGGE
+236 TLDDFRDAILNGNE
-250 ELSTDISEN
+250 TLSTDVSEN

-279 QTARMP
+279 QTSRMP
-285 TLVAFGQFAYSGNDL
+285 TLVAFGQFAYSGNDMQRP
-300 DRSSFSAMMGG
+300 DFSAMMGG
-311 GSTAGGA
+311 GAAGGA
-318 TAGGTT
+318 TGGATGTT
-324 AGGVTGGTTN
+324 PE
-334 AGTAESVKKSF
+334 AGTAEAVKKSF

-381 EIQREYLAKS
+381 EIQREYVAKS
-391 TDVQVRSA
+391 TDVQVRTA

-425 ISNARYKA
+425 ISNTRYKA

-440 LNSAE
+440 LNSSE

-450 SKLNYS
+450 AKLNYS

>member
-11 LLLMTLGVSA
+11 LLLTLSVSA

-102 IAASAEVGLPLIMPS
+102 IAAAAEVGLPLIMPS

-166 SEATVSKTVE
+166 SEATVSQTVE
-176 DTRVQYEHGLASE
+176 DTRVQFKNGLASE

-227 ENIDIALVG
+227 ENVDIALVG
-236 SLDDFRDAILNGGE
+236 TLDSFRDMILNGGE

-311 GSTAGGA
+311 GATAGGA
-318 TAGGTT
+318 
-324 AGGVTGGTTN
+324 TGGTTN
-334 AGTAESVKKSF
+334 AGTAEAVKKSF

-391 TDVQVRSA
+391 TDVQVRSS

-450 SKLNYS
+450 AKLNYS

-462 ISAKADYDQIVGKEE
+462 ISAKADYDQIVGKEEK